1 LYWMATTKLVAS
13 VLAVAAWVIAA
24 CVRCGEPPPVDNS
37 LLTGDPCEPPCWQG
51 LKPGESTLEEVN
63 AWMRTSGFVSPPT
76 VHRSALHRGGG
87 ELVGLSIWWQ
97 SNVWG
102 AGGSNNFD
110 IHGGVLDSITI
121 HPHYDV
127 PLGRLINRYGP
138 PEKYVAGRPIS
149 GPLYYDVTLYY
160 PVHGFTAGLVLRYDD
175 PTLRPETGVGSVWY
189 FRAAPLERFLELE
202 YEHGY
207 LGGTP
212 EKSLQYMHDWQGYGP
227 IELD

>member
-1 LYWMATTKLVAS
+1 MSKTIVVVS
-13 VLAVAAWVIAA
+13 CLAVTAVLIAA
-24 CVRCGEPPPVDNS
+24 CVLCQTPVDRS

-51 LKPGESTLEEVN
+51 LTPGESTLEDVN
-63 AWMRTSGFVSPPT
+63 EFMRTSGFVSPLT
-76 VHRSALHRGGG
+76 VHRSALRIAGG
-87 ELVGLSIWWQ
+87 ERVGLSIWWQ

-127 PLGRLINRYGP
+127 TLGRLINRYGP
-138 PEKYVAGRPIS
+138 PEKYVAFLPIG

-160 PVHGFTAGLVLRYDD
+160 PAHGFTVHLALRYDD

-189 FRAAPLERFLELE
+189 FRAAPLEQFLELRRE
-202 YEHGY
+202 QGY
-207 LGGTP
+207 SSSTP
-212 EKSLQYMHDWQGYGP
+212 HEALQYMHDWQGYGA
-227 IELD
+227 IDLD